1 MECGKQNL
9 KKKKSVF
16 STENGIKA
24 KNDLYVGHT
33 GMICVV
39 HVRIYFRSG
48 FQPVFTNGKYEDK
61 ERELNGIQEY

>member
-1 MECGKQNL
+1 
-9 KKKKSVF
+9 
-16 STENGIKA
+16 
-24 KNDLYVGHT
+24 
-33 GMICVV
+33 MICVV